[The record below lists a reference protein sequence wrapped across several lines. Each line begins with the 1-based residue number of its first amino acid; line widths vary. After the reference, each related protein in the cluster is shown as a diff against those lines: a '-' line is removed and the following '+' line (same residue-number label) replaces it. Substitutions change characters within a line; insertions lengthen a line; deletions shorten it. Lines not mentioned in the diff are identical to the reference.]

1 MDESYEES
9 FASSDGE
16 IQEKIIKQKKLRKTR
31 SMPVKETKR
40 KRTGKYIIIMNS
52 NM

>member
-16 IQEKIIKQKKLRKTR
+16 IQEKIIKQKKIAK
-31 SMPVKETKR
+31 
-40 KRTGKYIIIMNS
+40 N
-52 NM
+52 